1 MSLTPQPEPLQ
12 QAVFGNRHCNSTCFR
27 HYRALSAAYFAARPR
42 QCFERVRLRALSN
55 TLRLTTYHEL
65 LATNYQLLPTT
76 QVRLCDFSRTRPARP
91 WATVQAVLAR
101 QTHTPPDAPRLER
114 AMLGQGSRTL
124 QVTFVLRARRRRL
137 ANLDELLAACARWG
151 EGRRA
156 GREHVRVSCAAE
168 SFAPG
173 LVAMAPAIRRTAAR
187 YSRPRARATLARA
200 TLARATSSAARQT
213 LIGSPRSRREL
224 MGRST
229 FDE

>member
-1 MSLTPQPEPLQ
+1 
-12 QAVFGNRHCNSTCFR
+12 
-27 HYRALSAAYFAARPR
+27 
-42 QCFERVRLRALSN
+42 
-55 TLRLTTYHEL
+55 
-65 LATNYQLLPTT
+65 
-76 QVRLCDFSRTRPARP
+76 
-91 WATVQAVLAR
+91 
-101 QTHTPPDAPRLER
+101 
-114 AMLGQGSRTL
+114 MLGQGSRTL

-137 ANLDELLAACARWG
+137 TNLDELLAACARWG

-187 YSRPRARATLARA
+187 YSRATARAALVRATLARA

-213 LIGSPRSRREL
+213 LIGSPSSRREL

-229 FDE
+229 LDE